1 MSLGTRVKALCWLAA
16 AGLALA
22 ACSTATQVVIP
33 PAATTDPGVAAS
45 ATAAEAAS
53 QAAEDQARV
62 ATGIAATLTA
72 APTATATNT
81 PVPTATHTP
90 TNTPT
95 TVPTSTP
102 KPTDTAVPATLAPTR
117 PAATQPPVS
126 THPPAATAAPTRPP
140 APASVY
146 SSGGGPQGYFTDIQC
161 NRNGADCTPVMPPGD
176 INFDLFLGS
185 ADDAPVGLFLP
196 YGLAVARDGV
206 NIADMFMFVDA
217 GWLAPGSIV
226 GFGASRNFSVPGRY
240 VIRSSGCYTDG
251 SVVCG
256 WTNFAGTVVTFVIE

>member
-1 MSLGTRVKALCWLAA
+1 MSLGTRTTALCWLAA

-22 ACSTATQVVIP
+22 ACAAPTPVIP
-33 PAATTDPGVAAS
+33 AQPTTDPGVAAS
-45 ATAAEAAS
+45 AAAAEDTREAAEA
-53 QAAEDQARV
+53 EARV

-72 APTATATNT
+72 QPTATATDT
-81 PVPTATHTP
+81 PLPTA

-95 TVPTSTP
+95 KAPTSTP
-102 KPTDTAVPATLAPTR
+102 KPTETAVPATLEPTK
-117 PAATQPPVS
+117 PAATKAPAS
-126 THPPAATAAPTRPP
+126 TQPPAATVAPTKPP

-146 SSGGGPQGYFTDIQC
+146 SFADGPAGYFTDITC
-161 NRNGADCTPVMPPGD
+161 NRGGGECTPTMAPGD

-196 YGLAVARDGV
+196 YGLAVSRDGV

-217 GWLAPGSIV
+217 GWLAPGSFV

-240 VIRSSGCYTDG
+240 TIRSSGCYTDG

-256 WTNFAGTVVTFVIE
+256 WTNFAGTVVTFVIQ